1 MKRIHFTLPL
11 PALAIAGSLA
21 ALSLPAQQS
30 NDNPAGTA
38 NSGQATATD
47 PDRPGPDSSSTS
59 TSNSREIQRDSS
71 TPQPNLD
78 RSRLQREGTDDDRAK
93 ADGKA
98 DPNAGT
104 NPAAAGE
111 RPVGTTTVDPTLRG
125 GQHRNLV
132 AVLVPTEGHQARG
145 VVIFESAG
153 NEGVRVTANI
163 TGLEP
168 NAKHGMH
175 IHEYGDIS
183 SPDGSSAGSHFNPEG
198 KEHGLPDGDGE
209 RHPGDFGNLEADD
222 EGNATLSL
230 NLENL
235 SLAGDAH
242 SIIGRAVILHAKEDK
257 GTQPDGDA
265 GPRIAQ
271 GVIAVGNPMKDS
283 QDAGTGDGNRSG
295 AEGNRPG
302 TNREGRSEDNPGGQR
317 ANEGAGNS
325 QGNRAPAGATDRTVA
340 EEIGRGA
347 KKAAQTTVKVIE
359 RGAEEVGEAIQD
371 VGRGVEKAVR

>member
-38 NSGQATATD
+38 NSGQATSTD
-47 PDRPGPDSSSTS
+47 PDRPGPESSSTS
-59 TSNSREIQRDSS
+59 TSNSREILRDSS

-78 RSRLQREGTDDDRAK
+78 RSRLQREGSEEDRAK
-93 ADGKA
+93 GAANAD
-98 DPNAGT
+98 T
-104 NPAAAGE
+104 NPAADGE
-111 RPVGTTTVDPTLRG
+111 RRPGTTSVDPTMRG

-132 AVLVPTEGHQARG
+132 AVLVPTEGHQTRG
-145 VVIFESAG
+145 VVVFESAG
-153 NEGVRVTANI
+153 NEGVRVTANL

-198 KEHGLPDGDGE
+198 KEHGLPDGEGE
-209 RHPGDFGNLEADD
+209 RHPGDFGNIEADGD
-222 EGNATLSL
+222 GNATLSL

-242 SIIGRAVILHAKEDK
+242 SIIGRAVIVHAKEDK

-283 QDAGTGDGNRSG
+283 QDAGTGDGNRSD
-295 AEGNRPG
+295 AEGVRPG
-302 TNREGRSEDNPGGQR
+302 TNREGRSEENSSGQR
-317 ANEGAGNS
+317 TNEGAGNS
-325 QGNRAPAGATDRTVA
+325 QGNRAPVRASDRTVA

-371 VGRGVEKAVR
+371 VGRGVEKAIK